1 MVGLLTAGVIA
12 NQTKIP
18 ETTVRRYLLTFED
31 FFFSKKIGRATKYDS
46 SCIALIK
53 KINDLYNEG
62 YTTADIRAQL
72 SDENA
77 YSPLVVVDGGSK
89 EIEPIK
95 GNDIALTQ
103 LLSEFNA
110 MKQQLTNQNA
120 EFQSLKEVVA
130 QNDDTQKDAISKLQ
144 DSINSRDMKL
154 METIRTMQDQQNQKS
169 WWQKLFS
176 SGLGNATG
184 K

>member
-1 MVGLLTAGVIA
+1 MVGLLTAGIIA

-46 SCIALIK
+46 SSVALIK

-72 SDENA
+72 SEDTA
-77 YSPLVVVDGGSK
+77 YSPSVVADGGSV
-89 EIEPIK
+89 EIEPIE
-95 GNDIALTQ
+95 GNSLALTQ

-110 MKQQLTNQNA
+110 MKQQLTNQSA
-120 EFQSLKEVVA
+120 EIQALKEVVD
-130 QNDDTQKDAISKLQ
+130 QNDGMQKDAISKLQ
-144 DSINSRDMKL
+144 DSINDRDLKL
-154 METIRTMQDQQNQKS
+154 METIRVMQDKQEKQEKKS
-169 WWQKLFS
+169 FWKRLFE
-176 SGLGNATG
+176 
-184 K
+184 